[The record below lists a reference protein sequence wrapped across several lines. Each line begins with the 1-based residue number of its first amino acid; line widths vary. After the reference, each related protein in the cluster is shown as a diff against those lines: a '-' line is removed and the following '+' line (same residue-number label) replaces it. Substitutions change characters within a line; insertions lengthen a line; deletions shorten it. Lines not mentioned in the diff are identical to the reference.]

1 MTIFL
6 PQPST
11 HGSQPPYQSAST
23 SQQCSNLLLMIRK
36 LSVMDSCQLDETQIP
51 SLGRTVLVLQKV
63 AGQSCQA
70 ILHMLLWWFL
80 DAAAAPG
87 TGSSSTRNG
96 ASPHRNH
103 LPPLPPD
110 TGIESRCSISIWL
123 ALGFFKN
130 FLFQM
135 KWDTDDAFSPFPK
148 PNWSMT
154 MNLCELGSST
164 PQDVSERLQK
174 LLHRPV

>member
-51 SLGRTVLVLQKV
+51 SLGRTVLVLRKV

-70 ILHMLLWWFL
+70 ILHLVVS
-80 DAAAAPG
+80 
-87 TGSSSTRNG
+87 GSSS
-96 ASPHRNH
+96 SPRDRQLFHSERCLSPQKPSPSSGPRYRDRVQMQYQH
-103 LPPLPPD
+103 MA
-110 TGIESRCSISIWL
+110 GIGI
-123 ALGFFKN
+123 FFLI
-130 FLFQM
+130 FFFQM

-154 MNLCELGSST
+154 VDLCELGSST
-164 PQDVSERLQK
+164 PQHVSERLQK